1 MSPSRRH
8 GSSRAA
14 HDSHPADKR
23 PCGPFCR
30 DRRRKTQP
38 RLSAAKGCC
47 ILATRCRTP
56 YGEIDLIAASSERLI
71 FVEVKR
77 RRTLD
82 EAAFSLSLA
91 QQKRLLRAADY
102 LIIINDTWR
111 REETRFDLALHDL
124 AGGMRWVSDIL
135 RFC

>member
-1 MSPSRRH
+1 MTLTRQIRGH
-8 GSSRAA
+8 AA
-14 HDSHPADKR
+14 HSAGIDAERRS
-23 PCGPFCR
+23 R
-30 DRRRKTQP
+30 DFLLQ
-38 RLSAAKGCC
+38 KGCR

-124 AGGMRWVSDIL
+124 AGGMRWVPDIL

>member
-1 MSPSRRH
+1 MTLTRQIRGH
-8 GSSRAA
+8 AA
-14 HDSHPADKR
+14 HSAGIDAERRS
-23 PCGPFCR
+23 R
-30 DRRRKTQP
+30 DFLLQ
-38 RLSAAKGCC
+38 KGCR

-82 EAAFSLSLA
+82 EAAFSFSLA
-91 QQKRLLRAADY
+91 QQKRLLRAVDY

-124 AGGMRWVSDIL
+124 AGGMRWVPDIL

>member
-1 MSPSRRH
+1 MTLTRQIRGH
-8 GSSRAA
+8 AA
-14 HDSHPADKR
+14 HSAGIDAERRS
-23 PCGPFCR
+23 R
-30 DRRRKTQP
+30 DFLLQ
-38 RLSAAKGCC
+38 KGCC

>member
-1 MSPSRRH
+1 MTLTRQIRGH
-8 GSSRAA
+8 AA
-14 HDSHPADKR
+14 HSAGIDAE
-23 PCGPFCR
+23 
-30 DRRRKTQP
+30 RRSREFLLQ
-38 RLSAAKGCC
+38 KGCC

-91 QQKRLLRAADY
+91 QQKRLLCAADY

-124 AGGMRWVSDIL
+124 AGGMRWVPDIL

>member
-1 MSPSRRH
+1 MTLTRQIRGH
-8 GSSRAA
+8 AA
-14 HDSHPADKR
+14 HSAGIDAERRS
-23 PCGPFCR
+23 R
-30 DRRRKTQP
+30 DFLLQ
-38 RLSAAKGCC
+38 KGCC

-71 FVEVKR
+71 FVEVRR

-124 AGGMRWVSDIL
+124 AGGMRWFSDIL